1 MIFLLP
7 INMFFI
13 KASAVCG
20 SETFEDY
27 YFLNCSFLFIKPLSF
42 GSQKHS
48 NILRWHHGNEDPF
61 TFAVHI
67 EDVKKFHPIQKRK
80 RNWWNWNP
88 VCRKATKQEGR
99 LEKMNQGTERGK
111 KELRHWGTQVSLT
124 LMAKVLL
131 NWIVL
136 EVNYL
141 LREWQRIAIS
151 VQRTLEEEWNPC
163 CMLILFGVLAKYTPN
178 GLILRY
184 QKKKWGF
191 NSPWFS
197 VCHTRW
203 RGWDLLSSSLCLW
216 HKVEPIAF
224 QIFLGAWQSKPWG

>member
-1 MIFLLP
+1 MDHRNIQTFWGDTMEMRILLHLLS
-7 INMFFI
+7 ILRMWKNSILFRKGRGI
-13 KASAVCG
+13 DETGIKSVGKLQSRKASWRRW
-20 SETFEDY
+20 
-27 YFLNCSFLFIKPLSF
+27 IK
-42 GSQKHS
+42 GH
-48 NILRWHHGNEDPF
+48 NE
-61 TFAVHI
+61 
-67 EDVKKFHPIQKRK
+67 EKKS
-80 RNWWNWNP
+80 
-88 VCRKATKQEGR
+88 
-99 LEKMNQGTERGK
+99 
-111 KELRHWGTQVSLT
+111 RHRGTQVSLT
-124 LMAKVLL
+124 LMAEVLL

-151 VQRTLEEEWNPC
+151 VQWTLEEEWNPC

-216 HKVEPIAF
+216 RKVEPIAF
-224 QIFLGAWQSKPWG
+224 QIFLEAWQSKPWG

>member
-1 MIFLLP
+1 MTPWKWGSFYICCPYWGCEKIPSCSEKEEELKLESSLWESY
-7 INMFFI
+7 
-13 KASAVCG
+13 KAGRQAG
-20 SETFEDY
+20 EDE
-27 YFLNCSFLFIKPLSF
+27 SRDI
-42 GSQKHS
+42 
-48 NILRWHHGNEDPF
+48 
-61 TFAVHI
+61 
-67 EDVKKFHPIQKRK
+67 KRK
-80 RNWWNWNP
+80 
-88 VCRKATKQEGR
+88 
-99 LEKMNQGTERGK
+99 K
-111 KELRHWGTQVSLT
+111 KSRHRGTQVSLT
-124 LMAKVLL
+124 LMAKVFL

-151 VQRTLEEEWNPC
+151 VQWTLEEEWNPC

-203 RGWDLLSSSLCLW
+203 RGWDLLSSSLCPW